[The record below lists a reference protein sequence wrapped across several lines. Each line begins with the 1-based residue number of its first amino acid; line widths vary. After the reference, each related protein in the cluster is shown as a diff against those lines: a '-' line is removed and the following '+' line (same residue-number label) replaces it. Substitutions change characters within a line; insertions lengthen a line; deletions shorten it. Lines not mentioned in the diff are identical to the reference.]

1 MRLYYYN
8 ANSGV
13 VSFEGANISG
23 KKVPCSAPAMA
34 NKSPKQA
41 SAVDMYW
48 FAYAADPPAE
58 RQRRGLWAQQVDE
71 LASPEQEIE
80 GARSPGSHKE
90 SPCSPLDTYWFA
102 HAGGG
107 TPSEDAVDHGAS
119 PDKPQTD
126 GDAGDYNH
134 QNQQVSREERIRMVK
149 ERQEEERTRRL
160 QEFQLSAQAAQQY
173 REQQEEER
181 RRRIEELRQRD
192 QERRQ
197 QVEERKRLIWEAEH
211 ERKEAVLRRS
221 MDRDTK
227 VEARRNANRMSTSFA
242 FGSSTPRTF
251 DLDLAT
257 MGASGSS
264 ILMSAT
270 NSRRPEERDF
280 EACKK
285 RAASS
290 YNLCQAGEGS
300 CEADSGSQR
309 TAHFADSAFVSPTTG
324 GWLVGSGVTVGDDP
338 MTRSMIVQ
346 GNHSSSSNIRGRRK
360 TDLMPV
366 IPWNRGGATPSRS
379 RSPGTSSSMPG
390 TAKRAVSMTRLD
402 ALAQPRRRFTQ
413 SDVTSAT
420 PPSMAAKSMLNLAS
434 HPSSKRGASN
444 SMSKSMH
451 HLVGGEPRLRQAR
464 SMCHLAVLPRQT
476 RSSMLRTSK
485 MSLSPAVA
493 QGQREHQS
501 PSRPRSS
508 MSMASEQSVQS
519 SQAST
524 VSLRPRPPQRKP
536 RPLSIAG
543 TIPDRSLSS
552 SRTTFGADKSGS
564 SSPEKAS
571 RARSVTCVPPEVPPK
586 PAHLRKPQKPQPPA
600 SSPSRRE
607 QRTTPKPSRSQPN
620 LASKASALSSPGG
633 EEQDAAAVQTVAGQA
648 KNNQP
653 KQSVSETTLPGQ
665 SECQQ
670 KPHDSPA
677 KSANVPQP
685 EEPTAVK
692 EESETKES
700 IQATPSQVKEDSPVR
715 EGSPVKEHAESR
727 DSTPAKEPATAA
739 ECVPVKEGTPVKER
753 STEPAPEEGTPSTK
767 APRVISEEEARAL
780 LAEKRRL
787 AREQAERE
795 AELERQRQEELRR
808 QEEERLR
815 MEEEEQRRF
824 EEEQIRLAEAFRK
837 QEEEKLQRAIEE
849 QAKREAEEQ
858 QRRELE
864 AQQKAEREEQER
876 RAKEEAEK
884 QRKELEERLKRE
896 EAERAERKKRVEEIM
911 SRTRRRGGA
920 RDSPTQAQK
929 SSSPESDALASQE
942 SNGSATNGA
951 ADEGT
956 TLLGSNESEA
966 SSGAPSK
973 MTSENATDTGSLSQP
988 DENASLNFVDDTS
1001 VPKGTV
1007 EESAPVT
1014 AQEQVEDVVDS
1025 VKVIEQVEVLAPTT
1039 ERGVPQESAREND
1052 LDRLNASEQ
1061 IVAVVD
1067 RSVGVVA
1074 SEAQKDVVKPS
1085 QGVRENSSEVY
1096 PSIEEVVPMEE
1107 SPLSKPTSPAFGSD
1121 EVCHTNGYGHHG
1133 GLQDSVVNGV
1143 SSGKV
1148 ADLLD
1153 LDSLSSMVP
1162 LKSEPTTNS
1171 STAADHTVDNLINVD
1186 DINSNRVS
1194 GNPLIAF
1201 EQDNKNTKAQE
1212 SPQLTD
1218 LLS

>member
-90 SPCSPLDTYWFA
+90 SPCSPLADTYWFA

-420 PPSMAAKSMLNLAS
+420 PPS
-434 HPSSKRGASN
+434 
-444 SMSKSMH
+444 
-451 HLVGGEPRLRQAR
+451 
-464 SMCHLAVLPRQT
+464 
-476 RSSMLRTSK
+476 
-485 MSLSPAVA
+485 
-493 QGQREHQS
+493 QREHQS